1 MPLSSDV
8 TAVHRTNPNGPDAVD
23 EKHKPR
29 RDWRD
34 SVELRATLQGVQAP
48 ELQFL
53 RSDFRSMAA
62 PTLRAIDTVPQ
73 RHSNRPIT
81 VILRQLVEGH
91 WWGDF

>member
-8 TAVHRTNPNGPDAVD
+8 RAVHRTNLDGPDAAD

-34 SVELRATLQGVQAP
+34 SVELPATRQGVQAP

-53 RSDFRSMAA
+53 RYDFRSMAA
-62 PTLRAIDTVPQ
+62 PTLRAIDTV
-73 RHSNRPIT
+73 RHRHPNRPIT
-81 VILRQLVEGH
+81 VILPQLVEGH
-91 WWGDF
+91 W